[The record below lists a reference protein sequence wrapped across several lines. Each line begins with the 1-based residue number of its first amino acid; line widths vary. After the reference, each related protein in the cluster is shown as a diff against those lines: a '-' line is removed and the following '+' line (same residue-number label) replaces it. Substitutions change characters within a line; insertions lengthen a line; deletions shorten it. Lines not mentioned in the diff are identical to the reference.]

1 MLQPGF
7 EEVANDLTSL
17 AAAQLAARW
26 CDFLEQH
33 ARKIYAAELNPEIT
47 AAHLLDAK
55 IKAGA
60 ITQGMCVREVYR
72 RQWSGL
78 TKTETVWA
86 GLHVLKAHNVIRIL
100 EQGTGGQMTEII
112 ELNPGLKRSIAT

>member
-1 MLQPGF
+1 MISSSL
-7 EEVANDLTSL
+7 VRSNDAQGRRWSI
-17 AAAQLAARW
+17 AALPLREKLGA
-26 CDFLEQH
+26 
-33 ARKIYAAELNPEIT
+33 I
-47 AAHLLDAK
+47 AK

-60 ITQGMCVREVYR
+60 LTNGMNVREVYR
-72 RQWSGL
+72 PQWSGL